1 MEKHTYH
8 HKHNKKRDKLTQ
20 ISKYLALVLRHKAVD
35 FGLEIEPNG
44 FINVDSILNLH
55 KSKQL
60 NISLQII
67 KDIVSNDEKG
77 RYELINRPP
86 YFIRAVQGHSMQQV
100 TNEATLTPI
109 KNIFNYPTVVH
120 GTNYQAWG
128 FIKETG
134 LNKMTRNAIH
144 FSIGYSNDSHVKSG
158 MRKTCEIFIEINAVF
173 AFFNEIPFYTSLN
186 NVVLCP
192 GVNGV
197 LDVKYIKKV
206 SDVNGNV
213 LYEQKYD
220 VVVYV
225 EKEKISVY
233 KEGVKVIGFC
243 GDNVDC
249 LNNVGNY
256 LVSKRMFKEC
266 GVVTVINDA
275 WENEFVGLVKELCEK
290 NLLKYAALFVDYIVK
305 KKEESV
311 ENLCGKVKGGD
322 VRKVKVD
329 WELFY
334 ENIGK
339 ENEEE

>member
-1 MEKHTYH
+1 MEKRNSHY
-8 HKHNKKRDKLTQ
+8 KHNRKHDKLTQ

-44 FINVDSILNLH
+44 FINVDSILNLQQ
-55 KSKQL
+55 SKKL

-86 YFIRAVQGHSMQQV
+86 YFIRAVQGHSIKQV

-109 KNIFNYPTVVH
+109 NNIFNYPTVVH
-120 GTNYQAWG
+120 GTDHQAWG

-134 LNKMTRNAIH
+134 LNKMARNAIH
-144 FSIGYSNDSHVKSG
+144 FSIGYSNESHVKSG
-158 MRKTCEIFIEINAVF
+158 MRKTCEIFIEINAVY

-192 GVNGV
+192 GLNGV

-206 SDVNGNV
+206 SNVNGDV
-213 LYEQKYD
+213 LYDQKYD
-220 VVVYV
+220 VVFYV
-225 EKEKISVY
+225 EKEKICIY
-233 KEGVKVIGFC
+233 KEGVKVLGLC
-243 GDNVDC
+243 GEGEEC
-249 LNNVGNY
+249 LNNVGDY
-256 LVSKRMFKEC
+256 LVSKKMFKDC
-266 GVVTVINDA
+266 TVITVINEV

-305 KKEESV
+305 KKEENI
-311 ENLCGKVKGGD
+311 ENVCGSVKGGD

-329 WELFY
+329 WGVFY
-334 ENIGK
+334 ENVNK
-339 ENEEE
+339 ENED